1 MLNEVGAI
9 ERHLEEEPQRRDGGI
24 DLGCARPARRQ
35 MQAIAPYVLRLGRG
49 RRAFKERGEVLD
61 PLHVVMLGLR
71 CELADRHVF
80 DHAPTQR
87 ADGLLGHGDA
97 PVLSEVVQTPRSQD
111 RTLRPAMVLAVPP
124 AAALYRASG
133 LVLWPNSAVK
143 ASAGHGSYQWISCR
157 PPDINADKTVQ

>member
-1 MLNEVGAI
+1 VLGEVGAI
-9 ERHLEEEPQRRDGGI
+9 KRHLEEEPQRRDGGI

-35 MQAIAPYVLRLGRG
+35 MQSKAPYVLRLGRG
-49 RRAFKERGEVLD
+49 RRAAKERGEVLD

-97 PVLSEVVQTPRSQD
+97 PVLSEVVKPLDLKTGRTYPPPYVPRSSG
-111 RTLRPAMVLAVPP
+111 A
-124 AAALYRASG
+124 AAALPRKQFSPMTPSRRTLSG
-133 LVLWPNSAVK
+133 PNTLGA
-143 ASAGHGSYQWISCR
+143 
-157 PPDINADKTVQ
+157 

>member
-61 PLHVVMLGLR
+61 PLHIVMLGLC

-97 PVLSEVVQTPRSQD
+97 PVLSEVVQTPHLKTGRTHPLPYELRS
-111 RTLRPAMVLAVPP
+111 RPSRSTLPRERFSPLARGGSYPPP
-124 AAALYRASG
+124 AGTAADWG
-133 LVLWPNSAVK
+133 T
-143 ASAGHGSYQWISCR
+143 C
-157 PPDINADKTVQ
+157 

>member
-35 MQAIAPYVLRLGRG
+35 MQAIAPYVLRLGRV

-71 CELADRHVF
+71 CE
-80 DHAPTQR
+80 
-87 ADGLLGHGDA
+87 
-97 PVLSEVVQTPRSQD
+97 
-111 RTLRPAMVLAVPP
+111 
-124 AAALYRASG
+124 RASRWTNIG
-133 LVLWPNSAVK
+133 YK
-143 ASAGHGSYQWISCR
+143 ARASDERATYRKVHIHQGCE
-157 PPDINADKTVQ
+157 A